1 MTHLLDTSYYVIRV
15 IFSISL
21 TYSTVENLWKSAVE
35 FAGYRQFMAAAVDIG
50 GEIQTEKSEAAPVL
64 SNHGRWNIG
73 RFVEDLQLGAISGHI
88 GDLHNDVFRI
98 GARKSGV
105 VHQKDVLGHTG
116 CVNAVE
122 FNKTEDML
130 ASGGDDMRVF
140 VWYVSDLMLEEAPK
154 PAVIMERGHNSNIF
168 CYQFSL
174 DGAEL
179 FSGGNDGVVLRHDV
193 TTRRPL
199 SVYEERHPVYSISA
213 NSLNKL
219 RTAHAL
225 RFAQTIATCSC
236 VLHAESHAIMKKKPG
251 MRTNQHKNTKP
262 IDINIVAA
270 SREGGVVSFYDRR
283 ETKEGSFCLI
293 DEGQLFRGQYNPA
306 NALYFATASNR
317 GVRLYDLRN
326 RKKPLLDL
334 RSLVSEAIYVEWNS
348 IGTALT
354 ALQSHSNPIFIDLTE
369 HRRVELKDPE
379 YSNVHTIKSVTF
391 MDDGMVMTGSDDF
404 NIYAWRLPGSGQG
417 KDNNDTVS
425 EATFVLKG
433 HRSIV
438 NHVRY
443 SPSNRIISSCGVE
456 KIIKMWSSL
465 PIPSS
470 YDKPRIRIRKTLLS
484 DITFDEGAA
493 VDDTAEDLNM
503 LNYFDQLDNLSR
515 MQAYDPNE
523 DADGDNV
530 VVNVDLEG
538 LRAHLMGLE
547 TSDEGS
553 ASDGNDYDLEHIRDF
568 GEDGSADDENSAR
581 GSMRAQRR
589 RRWRMM
595 RRSSYERRA
604 SDNNQEEESGSPSRD
619 ALNEPE
625 EMGASSDDEIEGP
638 RKRVR
643 RDTDSTDSSEDEFSV
658 CEGGIPI
665 STWPVRGSQSP
676 ASQS

>member
-1 MTHLLDTSYYVIRV
+1 MASTEELDGQVRPN
-15 IFSISL
+15 
-21 TYSTVENLWKSAVE
+21 E
-35 FAGYRQFMAAAVDIG
+35 
-50 GEIQTEKSEAAPVL
+50 GEPTALPSKR
-64 SNHGRWNIG
+64 GRWNIG
-73 RFVEDLQLGAISGHI
+73 SFVEDMQLGAINGHI
-88 GDLHNDVFRI
+88 GDLHTGI
-98 GARKSGV
+98 

-130 ASGGDDMRVF
+130 ASGWRDDMRVF
-140 VWYVSDLMLEEAPK
+140 VWHVSDLMLEEAPK
-154 PAVIMERGHNSNIF
+154 PAVVMERGHNSNIF

-174 DGAEL
+174 DGGEL

-193 TTRRPL
+193 TTRTQPFECFMKSVIPCTAYRLICNSSHFRHRPRRNVTL
-199 SVYEERHPVYSISA
+199 KDPV
-213 NSLNKL
+213 
-219 RTAHAL
+219 
-225 RFAQTIATCSC
+225 Q
-236 VLHAESHAIMKKKPG
+236 
-251 MRTNQHKNTKP
+251 P

-306 NALYFATASNR
+306 NALFFATASNR
-317 GVRLYDLRN
+317 GVRLMN
-326 RKKPLLDL
+326 FEPPLLDL
-334 RSLVSEAIYVEWNS
+334 RTFVSEAIYVEWNS
-348 IGTALT
+348 TGTALT
-354 ALQSHSNPIFIDLTE
+354 ALQSHSNPIYIDLTD

-404 NIYAWRLPGSGQG
+404 NIYAWQIPASSQAQE
-417 KDNNDTVS
+417 NENIS

-456 KIIKMWSSL
+456 KIIKVWSSL
-465 PIPSS
+465 PIPAS
-470 YDKPRIRIRKTLLS
+470 YDKPRIRVKKTLLS
-484 DITFDEGAA
+484 ELSFDEGVA

-523 DADGDNV
+523 ETDGDNV

-553 ASDGNDYDLEHIRDF
+553 ASDGNDYDFEHVNDV
-568 GEDGSADDENSAR
+568 GEEGSADDETSAR
-581 GSMRAQRR
+581 GSLRAQRR

-595 RRSSYERRA
+595 RRNSHERRG
-604 SDNNQEEESGSPSRD
+604 SENNPAESGSSPSWEV
-619 ALNEPE
+619 LNEHE
-625 EMGASSDDEIEGP
+625 EVEASSDEETEGP
-638 RKRVR
+638 RKRVKR
-643 RDTDSTDSSEDEFSV
+643 NAESSDSSDDEFAV
-658 CEGGIPI
+658 CESGIPI
-665 STWPVRGSQSP
+665 DAWPVRGSEPP
-676 ASQS
+676 ASQMFLVYHCCQHSDFRRLIRCRARKVSFWNE

>member
-1 MTHLLDTSYYVIRV
+1 
-15 IFSISL
+15 
-21 TYSTVENLWKSAVE
+21 
-35 FAGYRQFMAAAVDIG
+35 MAAAVDIG
-50 GEIQTEKSEAAPVL
+50 GEIQTEKSEATPVL

-73 RFVEDLQLGAISGHI
+73 RFVEDMQIGAINGHI

-213 NSLNKL
+213 N
-219 RTAHAL
+219 
-225 RFAQTIATCSC
+225 
-236 VLHAESHAIMKKKPG
+236 
-251 MRTNQHKNTKP
+251 P

-306 NALYFATASNR
+306 NALFFATASNR

-334 RSLVSEAIYVEWNS
+334 RTLVSEAIYVEWNS
-348 IGTALT
+348 TGTALT
-354 ALQSHSNPIFIDLTE
+354 ALQSHSNPIYIDLTE

-456 KIIKMWSSL
+456 KIIKVWSSL

-484 DITFDEGAA
+484 DITFDESAA

-581 GSMRAQRR
+581 AQRR

-619 ALNEPE
+619 VLNEPE

-643 RDTDSTDSSEDEFSV
+643 RDTDSTDSSEDEFAV

-665 STWPVRGSQSP
+665 STWPVRGRDFLLPVWSLLVNVYHGFFEYGMNHSRLYFQGFSTCT
-676 ASQS
+676 